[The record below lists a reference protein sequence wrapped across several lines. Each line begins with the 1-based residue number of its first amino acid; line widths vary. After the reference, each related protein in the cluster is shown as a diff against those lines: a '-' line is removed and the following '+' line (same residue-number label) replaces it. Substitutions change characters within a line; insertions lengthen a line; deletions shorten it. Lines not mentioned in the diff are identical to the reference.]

1 MNSSTYTEN
10 KYQKE
15 VQKILIVVISTFYE
29 YGWFSFSL
37 YFLCFLNYP

>member
-29 YGWFSFSL
+29 YG
-37 YFLCFLNYP
+37 